1 MLLVCVM
8 DAKNIKEVT
17 QTSSGTKTRPRPS
30 SIFNAGSL
38 HDPLPLLSLHQRSKT
53 GATTAEKMTTMR
65 VFLQLTKDQS
75 KFKFKSSE
83 VCKFKSS
90 EVCVCVIYNVYMNM
104 HGQCEAWFCICILD
118 IIQMKVDWMFRG
130 M

>member
-1 MLLVCVM
+1 MSDEEQMMLVCAM

-53 GATTAEKMTTMR
+53 GGTTAEKMTTMR
-65 VFLQLTKDQS
+65 VFLQLTKVQVQVQRS
-75 KFKFKSSE
+75 M
-83 VCKFKSS
+83 
-90 EVCVCVIYNVYMNM
+90 CVCV
-104 HGQCEAWFCICILD
+104 
-118 IIQMKVDWMFRG
+118 
-130 M
+130 

>member
-1 MLLVCVM
+1 VSDEEQMLVCAM

-53 GATTAEKMTTMR
+53 GGTTAEKMTTMR
-65 VFLQLTKDQS
+65 VFLQLTKA
-75 KFKFKSSE
+75 SS
-83 VCKFKSS
+83 SS
-90 EVCVCVIYNVYMNM
+90 SPCVCDIQRVHEYAWTVRSMVLYMHIGHYTN
-104 HGQCEAWFCICILD
+104 ESRLD
-118 IIQMKVDWMFRG
+118 V
-130 M
+130 

>member
-1 MLLVCVM
+1 M

-30 SIFNAGSL
+30 SLFNAGSL

-53 GATTAEKMTTMR
+53 GGTTAEKMTTMR
-65 VFLQLTKDQS
+65 VFLQLTKVQVQVQRS
-75 KFKFKSSE
+75 
-83 VCKFKSS
+83 
-90 EVCVCVIYNVYMNM
+90 VCVCVIYNVYMNM